1 MSRYVTAISLFLGFL
16 LNHPSLAVD
25 ASIVFKT
32 VGPSVVLI
40 KDAEGFGSG
49 VVMTSDGLI
58 VTCYHVVN
66 TPLKQTVVAEVQH
79 MGRRVKQEFTDVS
92 IVGVHPTH
100 DLALI
105 QVKAPPG
112 VTFVIPSKSIRQ
124 VINTGEDC
132 FVIGNPSGASG
143 KILENSISKGIVGSA
158 EREIEG
164 LKFIQVTAPINPG
177 NSGGALCD
185 KDGKLVGIVTFKVD
199 QAEGLGFAIPLANT
213 RKSDFV
219 SPRNRKG
226 NPEKG
231 VRFEEAGSRWFD
243 IARRSEG
250 KDRDIALYFA
260 YVCYRM
266 SLAEL
271 PNSPS
276 PYNNVGLMYF
286 EMEEYDT
293 ARVFYEHAIEIEPD
307 YPTAHHM
314 LGIIASMQKDADRAA
329 KHYRAGIQTKS
340 EEAVDLQAKLKCIEN
355 LGVNFIEAQHPTEA
369 AYLAKWALSSQPDPR
384 RLENLNK
391 MLQNGSVNMSDEQF
405 TELSGKQD
413 GFSLEDMK
421 RFAAGQ
427 KMPSAVV
434 AKPVSTGTATTPTIG
449 TATPIA
455 MGKLFETMLASAPV
469 PEPSGLRKAIPEL
482 PRDIRPALGG
492 AYLVMHFPA
501 MGKLGVFNIPQAKF
515 ETYFAVPENAIYTAG
530 GAYLLVFLP
539 DDRIFQVYD
548 LRTLQRTMSKPSRII
563 GEVTDIEMG
572 LFNADSAMV
581 SYADNKDA
589 LGKRRYGVLNFKT
602 FQLTEFTDQNLRN
615 GSYRDNI
622 HLRPNDQFT
631 AFTSWCTSHSPSG
644 FIFGRMTRQG
654 LKDYVYEHNDR
665 GSLVL
670 DRQSQRIYTTRGLVL
685 GLKGDVI
692 KEFQGASLYP
702 VVGADFFM
710 EVRNKQAIIRQ
721 ASGYGEIAKIDL
733 PFDFATTAWNKDN
746 FTDDRLVHASA
757 QLNRACF
764 IDNKNLAVYIFS
776 LGLGSDTK
784 QLRQTLEGVPKGTL
798 WTQKLNHPAGT
809 KVNVEDAPTGVK
821 YDPATQML
829 SWNIPTTQES
839 GNLIILLSVTPPG
852 KEESYQRIN
861 VQVR

>member
-286 EMEEYDT
+286 EMEE
-293 ARVFYEHAIEIEPD
+293 
-307 YPTAHHM
+307 
-314 LGIIASMQKDADRAA
+314 
-329 KHYRAGIQTKS
+329 
-340 EEAVDLQAKLKCIEN
+340 
-355 LGVNFIEAQHPTEA
+355 
-369 AYLAKWALSSQPDPR
+369 
-384 RLENLNK
+384 
-391 MLQNGSVNMSDEQF
+391 
-405 TELSGKQD
+405 
-413 GFSLEDMK
+413 GFWDSL
-421 RFAAGQ
+421 
-427 KMPSAVV
+427 
-434 AKPVSTGTATTPTIG
+434 
-449 TATPIA
+449 
-455 MGKLFETMLASAPV
+455 
-469 PEPSGLRKAIPEL
+469 
-482 PRDIRPALGG
+482 
-492 AYLVMHFPA
+492 
-501 MGKLGVFNIPQAKF
+501 
-515 ETYFAVPENAIYTAG
+515 
-530 GAYLLVFLP
+530 
-539 DDRIFQVYD
+539 
-548 LRTLQRTMSKPSRII
+548 
-563 GEVTDIEMG
+563 
-572 LFNADSAMV
+572 
-581 SYADNKDA
+581 
-589 LGKRRYGVLNFKT
+589 
-602 FQLTEFTDQNLRN
+602 
-615 GSYRDNI
+615 
-622 HLRPNDQFT
+622 
-631 AFTSWCTSHSPSG
+631 
-644 FIFGRMTRQG
+644 
-654 LKDYVYEHNDR
+654 
-665 GSLVL
+665 
-670 DRQSQRIYTTRGLVL
+670 
-685 GLKGDVI
+685 
-692 KEFQGASLYP
+692 
-702 VVGADFFM
+702 
-710 EVRNKQAIIRQ
+710 
-721 ASGYGEIAKIDL
+721 
-733 PFDFATTAWNKDN
+733 
-746 FTDDRLVHASA
+746 
-757 QLNRACF
+757 
-764 IDNKNLAVYIFS
+764 
-776 LGLGSDTK
+776 
-784 QLRQTLEGVPKGTL
+784 
-798 WTQKLNHPAGT
+798 
-809 KVNVEDAPTGVK
+809 
-821 YDPATQML
+821 
-829 SWNIPTTQES
+829 
-839 GNLIILLSVTPPG
+839 
-852 KEESYQRIN
+852 
-861 VQVR
+861 